1 MALKQTVVS
10 MIPPTWRIHE
20 NPINFKIIFPKE
32 VDGING
38 FSISKFGQELKCFKG
53 NAYSFDVDVDVTC
66 QLIGWTDPWDTLK
79 FASDANILFDF
90 LREKIPLI
98 LGALE
103 EKNSSSNSGDQDI
116 SKKEDE

>member
-1 MALKQTVVS
+1 MALVQIVRS
-10 MIPPTWRIHE
+10 MTPFFWRIEE
-20 NPINFKIIFPKE
+20 NQINFKIIFPDK

-38 FSISKFGQELKCFKG
+38 FSISKMGQELKCFNWEAG
-53 NAYSFDVDVDVTC
+53 EVDVDVTC
-66 QLIGWTDPWDTLK
+66 PLIGWTDSYDTLK

-98 LGALE
+98 LSALE
-103 EKNSSSNSGDQDI
+103 EKNSSSNSGDQDS